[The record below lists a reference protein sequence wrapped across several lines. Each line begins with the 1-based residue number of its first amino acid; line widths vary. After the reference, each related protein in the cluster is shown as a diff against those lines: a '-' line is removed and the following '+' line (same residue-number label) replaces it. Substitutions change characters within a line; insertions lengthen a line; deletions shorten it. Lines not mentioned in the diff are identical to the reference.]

1 MQKDYKTFDEYVE
14 TELVKFK
21 EFLSNQGMEKL
32 KQDDDRF
39 YDSILAG
46 HWGRFLKGLY
56 CFHLERWYYFFTKN
70 DFLIIDSDLLT
81 KQPWKVMEDVQ
92 RFLNLPAAI
101 TEKNFVMNQN
111 TGFYCLFLNERRS
124 CLKSNTRSMSSEG
137 KITSKMSKSSQRMLN
152 DFFEKYNNDLMK
164 LLNKEFSWMH

>member
-1 MQKDYKTFDEYVE
+1 
-14 TELVKFK
+14 
-21 EFLSNQGMEKL
+21 
-32 KQDDDRF
+32 
-39 YDSILAG
+39 
-46 HWGRFLKGLY
+46 
-56 CFHLERWYYFFTKN
+56 
-70 DFLIIDSDLLT
+70 
-81 KQPWKVMEDVQ
+81 MEDVQ

-152 DFFEKYNNDLMK
+152 DFFFKYNNDLMN